1 MKQRILIISDD
12 QTSESLRCA
21 LDEMGFEVALTEN
34 ADDGYRQLVATPF
47 HMVLVNLDKAITGAG
62 LIKRIRTNPDL
73 GELRVMT
80 IAEWGTGQ
88 ATIALTQGSDAFEP
102 KPIEAGRLAEAVER
116 LLRPIRVM
124 TARASATNGD
134 LEDHKAGTAGRR
146 PANRRR

>member
-12 QTSESLRCA
+12 QTSESLRRG
-21 LDEMGFEVALTEN
+21 LEGMGFEVTLTEN

-47 HMVLVNLDKAITGAG
+47 EMVLVNLDRATTGAG

-73 GELRVMT
+73 GQLRVMT

-88 ATIALTQGSDAFEP
+88 ATIALAQGADAFEP
-102 KPIEAGRLAEAVER
+102 KPIEAGRLAEAVKR

-124 TARASATNGD
+124 RARASATNGD
-134 LEDHKAGTAGRR
+134 LEES
-146 PANRRR
+146 